1 MLDILKRTA
10 SEYGDDNV
18 PLMAAA
24 LAYFS
29 VFSLAPL
36 LVIVIAVLV
45 FFGAGGAQDT
55 VLNLVSNVVGEQGAG
70 MVETMIEAQAEEG
83 GGTFATITSTVILL
97 FGATT
102 LFAQLERVLNVIW
115 KIEPDPETKM
125 GTVKKLVMT
134 RVRSLGLVLAIGVLL
149 IAAFFLT
156 TIVSSAVSAADDFL
170 PGPTSLW
177 LMLNRVVA
185 FAALALAFALVFRLL
200 PRAEVPWRA
209 TWIGAVV
216 TALLFVLVS
225 WGFGIYISYVAV
237 DSAYGAAGALVV
249 LLLWVY
255 FSAQATLVGAEFTQV
270 LARRGS
276 DGIERAGT

>member
-1 MLDILKRTA
+1 MLEIVKRTA
-10 SEYGDDNV
+10 SEYGEDNV

-45 FFGAGGAQDT
+45 FFGAGGAQET
-55 VLNLVSNVVGEQGAG
+55 VLNLVSDVVGEQGAG

-83 GGTFATITSTVILL
+83 GGIFATITSTVILL
-97 FGATT
+97 VGATT

-115 KIEPDPETKM
+115 KIEPDPESKL
-125 GTVKKLVMT
+125 GTVKTLLMT

-156 TIVSSAVSAADDFL
+156 TVVSSAVSAADDLL
-170 PGPTSLW
+170 PGPTSMW

-185 FAALALAFALVFRLL
+185 FGALVLVFALVFRLL
-200 PRAEVPWRA
+200 PRAEVPWRS

-255 FSAQATLVGAEFTQV
+255 FSAQATLMGAEFTQV
-270 LARRGS
+270 LARRRS
-276 DGIERAGT
+276 DGIERAGA